1 MPDRCLLV
9 IDMQNDFVGPVA
21 VMRCE
26 GGPEII
32 PGAELAEPLRRRP
45 DDFLVIKRR
54 FSSFLGTDLDM
65 PLHGLGVKLAWA
77 DRARAAGASIVTD
90 TRVTGFRMDGERIR
104 RARRAFPRPARVAGA
119 PARAAGC
126 A

>member
-9 IDMQNDFVGPVA
+9 IDMQNDFVGPVHC
-21 VMRCE
+21 VE
-26 GGPEII
+26 GT

-65 PLHGLGVKLAWA
+65 LLHGLGVKQTYLAG
-77 DRARAAGASIVTD
+77 R
-90 TRVTGFRMDGERIR
+90 
-104 RARRAFPRPARVAGA
+104 
-119 PARAAGC
+119 
-126 A
+126 